1 MKIYLAFL
9 LLAVLSNLSYADD
22 LSSTVSEHNK
32 TAVTILEKVM
42 AQFDGT
48 IGSIIIAIVGALLA
62 WFGKVGWDD
71 RQYRMDHDRTLFDEF
86 ILLLPSSTGAVL
98 HLKEHDFGSSYLNY
112 LHNPLKKFQYE
123 WNQPEKEFLNKATER
138 AMKTLLVINDE
149 FLGKLGA
156 ATGVV
161 KVLGEDLLMG
171 IHDPNKVI
179 SIEHKQKRD
188 QKVIDVNKLADRW
201 VEAHHEFVKLA
212 NRKLLASESLS
223 RQLDSSN

>member
-98 HLKEHDFGSSYLNY
+98 HLTDHDFGNSYFFNKHAP
-112 LHNPLKKFQYE
+112 LHELHYD
-123 WNQPEKEFLNKATER
+123 WSVPEKEFLTKDVER
-138 AMKTLLVINDE
+138 ARKNLLKINEE
-149 FLGKLGA
+149 FLDKLSL
-156 ATGVV
+156 ATGVIGS
-161 KVLGEDLLMG
+161 LGDDALMG
-171 IHDPNKVI
+171 IHDPNQTI
-179 SIEHKQKRD
+179 SSELKERRD
-188 QKVIDVNKLADRW
+188 QAVVDVNKLAYRW
-201 VEAHHEFVKLA
+201 VEAYHAFTKLA
-212 NRKLLASESLS
+212 KGRLLASLS
-223 RQLDSSN
+223 P